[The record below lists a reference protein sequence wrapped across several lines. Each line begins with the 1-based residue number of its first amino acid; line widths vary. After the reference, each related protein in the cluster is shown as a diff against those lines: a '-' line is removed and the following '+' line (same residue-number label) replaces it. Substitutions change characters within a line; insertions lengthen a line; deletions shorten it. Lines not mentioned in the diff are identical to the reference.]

1 MQGLINYWQKEN
13 KRPFHL
19 RCLIITT
26 SSQLR
31 GKAPLKVQ
39 QLIDT
44 LVQMAEILHKPDK
57 DRSLCLI
64 LRYHNLSFYQAILFL
79 EVIGTQP
86 VALTWR
92 KLYGKYYHAL
102 IRHAPIQLQIIS
114 GESSNA
120 EDEERYFNS
129 IKGITRE
136 TSSRYPGEIQATACS
151 HREVSDAK
159 HRQ

>member
-13 KRPFHL
+13 KRAFDL
-19 RCLIITT
+19 RCLIIRI

-64 LRYHNLSFYQAILFL
+64 LRYHNLSFNQAILFL
-79 EVIGTQP
+79 EVIGNQP

-92 KLYGKYYHAL
+92 KLYGKYYHGL
-102 IRHAPIQLQIIS
+102 IGHAPIQLQIIS

-129 IKGITRE
+129 IRGITRE

-151 HREVSDAK
+151 HREVCDAK